1 MLKRKKHNIPAYY
14 IFTDE
19 ELDKML
25 TQNIETF
32 DQLVASK
39 ILSDVKLKFHG
50 REIIDI
56 INNK

>member
-1 MLKRKKHNIPAYY
+1 
-14 IFTDE
+14 
-19 ELDKML
+19 ML